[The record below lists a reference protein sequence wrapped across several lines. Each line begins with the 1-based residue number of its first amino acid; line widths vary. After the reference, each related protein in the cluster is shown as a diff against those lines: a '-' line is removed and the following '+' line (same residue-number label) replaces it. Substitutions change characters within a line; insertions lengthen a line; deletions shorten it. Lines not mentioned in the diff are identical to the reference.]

1 MLANLFNLLLTRTF
15 LYIKSC
21 SYANRTNMSSN
32 YGLMKR
38 YLHAQIKTTLNK
50 NLIEYRQI

>member
-38 YLHAQIKTTLNK
+38 YLHAKIKMTINK
-50 NLIEYRQI
+50 NLTEYGPI